1 VGLSAILCIAT
12 VAGACAAQKAP
23 QTPADKSAD
32 RPASKP
38 AKYPELDAV
47 MPSPKGGPTMNAVN
61 LFKQASPSVY
71 LVVAAKSEAA
81 LKDGKSV
88 YEGSAVAITPTLAL
102 TNCHIIKGRQAVVL
116 VQNKKMDAGV
126 VVASD
131 PRSDRCVIASQRMK
145 LNPVPG
151 VRRYSDVAVGE
162 KTYSIGNPSG
172 LVATLG
178 EGIVSGLR
186 QQRGVRYVQTSAPI
200 SPGSSGG
207 GLFDERGNLLGITSF
222 KIDDAENLNFAIA
235 AEDYWGKPKPKKRR
249 SRARADNTEE

>member
-12 VAGACAAQKAP
+12 FGGACAAQKP
-23 QTPADKSAD
+23 VE
-32 RPASKP
+32 KP
-38 AKYPELDAV
+38 TKYPELDAA
-47 MPSPKGGPTMNAVN
+47 MPAPKTGPTLNAVN
-61 LFKQASPSVY
+61 LFKQVSPSVY
-71 LVVAAKSEAA
+71 LIVAAKSEAA
-81 LKDGKSV
+81 LESGKSV

-116 VQNKKMDAGV
+116 VQDKKMDAGII
-126 VVASD
+126 VASD

-145 LNPVPG
+145 LHPIAG
-151 VRRYSDVAVGE
+151 VRPYSGVAVGE

-172 LVATLG
+172 LVGTLG

-186 QQRGVRYVQTSAPI
+186 EQRGVRYVQTSAPI

-222 KIDDAENLNFAIA
+222 RIDDAESLNFAIA
-235 AEDYWGKPKPKKRR
+235 AEDYWGKPRPKKHRPRR
-249 SRARADNTEE
+249 QSDDADE

>member
-1 VGLSAILCIAT
+1 MLWIASPVG
-12 VAGACAAQKAP
+12 AGAAHKPSDKAV
-23 QTPADKSAD
+23 
-32 RPASKP
+32 
-38 AKYPELDAV
+38 KYPGLDAP
-47 MPSPKGGPTMNAVN
+47 MPAAKGGPSMTAVN

-71 LVVAAKSEAA
+71 LIVAAKNEEA
-81 LKDGKSV
+81 LKSGKSV

-102 TNCHIIKGRQAVVL
+102 TNCHIVKGRSTVVL
-116 VQNKKMDAGV
+116 VQNKKMDTGI

-131 PRSDRCVIASQRMK
+131 PKSDRCVIASQSMK
-145 LNPVPG
+145 LHPIAG
-151 VRRYSDVAVGE
+151 VRPYTDVAVGE
-162 KTYSIGNPSG
+162 KTYTIGNPSG

-186 QQRGVRYVQTSAPI
+186 EQKGVRYVQTSAPI

-235 AEDYWGKPKPKKRR
+235 AEDFWGKSPPRKRR
-249 SRARADNTEE
+249 SRRHDDDDSG